1 MSTTGMGGKVL
12 VVKAFPLLP
21 IIAGIG
27 SVGVS
32 ALGRK
37 AAKEGLEAAGKGAA
51 KGAAKAAAKTATQ
64 GVAQGATQ
72 AATQGAT
79 QAATG
84 AATQAATQGAT
95 QAAKQGATQMSNK
108 QFAAQMTQNQLNAE
122 AQRRQEQKHQ
132 QEQRALEMSEKA
144 KGGAG
149 TMQKQLRGI
158 LDDLRVLKGTL
169 QLPTV
174 LSEELRDTIKTLDKD
189 HVIVD
194 NKDETLVHNTT
205 PFTEDIIRRLS
216 ETEDEKTEE
225 PLFQPQQLFY

>member
-1 MSTTGMGGKVL
+1 MGGKVL
-12 VVKAFPLLP
+12 VVKALPLVP
-21 IIAGIG
+21 IIAGAASMIT
-27 SVGVS
+27 S
-32 ALGRK
+32 AIGRK
-37 AAKEGLEAAGKGAA
+37 AAKEGLEAAGKDAA
-51 KGAAKAAAKTATQ
+51 KGAAKTATQ

-79 QAATG
+79 Q
-84 AATQAATQGAT
+84 
-95 QAAKQGATQMSNK
+95 MSGK
-108 QFAAQMTQNQLNAE
+108 QFAAQMAQNHQNAA

-132 QEQRALEMSEKA
+132 QEQRALEMAEKA

-158 LDDLRVLKGTL
+158 LDDLRLLKGTL
-169 QLPTV
+169 QLPTA
-174 LSEELRDTIKTLDKD
+174 LSEELRDTIKTLDND

-194 NKDETLVHNTT
+194 SKDETLVHNTT

>member
-1 MSTTGMGGKVL
+1 MGDRVL
-12 VVKAFPLLP
+12 VVKAPILPLLLP
-21 IIAGIG
+21 LLGG
-27 SVGVS
+27 LGMG

-37 AAKEGLEAAGKGAA
+37 LGKEGVEAAAGA
-51 KGAAKAAAKTATQ
+51 GAKAAAK
-64 GVAQGATQ
+64 
-72 AATQGAT
+72 GAT

-84 AATQAATQGAT
+84 AATQGAT
-95 QAAKQGATQMSNK
+95 QAATEGAKQMSGK
-108 QFAAQMTQNQLNAE
+108 QFAMQMAQQQQNAA
-122 AQRRQEQKHQ
+122 AQQHQDQKAQ
-132 QEQRALEMSEKA
+132 QEQRALEMAEKA

-149 TMQKQLRGI
+149 TMQKQLQGV
-158 LDDLRVLKGTL
+158 LDDLRLLKGTL
-169 QLPTV
+169 QLPTA

-216 ETEDEKTEE
+216 ETKDEKTEE

>member
-1 MSTTGMGGKVL
+1 MGDKVL
-12 VVKAFPLLP
+12 VVKAPFLLPLL
-21 IIAGIG
+21 AGLG
-27 SVGVS
+27 SVAAGTLTG

-51 KGAAKAAAKTATQ
+51 KTAAKTATQ

-72 AATQGAT
+72 AATQ
-79 QAATG
+79 AATG
-84 AATQAATQGAT
+84 AATQ
-95 QAAKQGATQMSNK
+95 GATQMSGK
-108 QFAAQMTQNQLNAE
+108 QFAAQMAQNYQNAA

-132 QEQRALEMSEKA
+132 QEQRALEMAEKA

-158 LDDLRVLKGTL
+158 LDDLRLLKGTL
-169 QLPTV
+169 QLPTA
-174 LSEELRDTIKTLDKD
+174 LSEELRDTIKKLDND

-216 ETEDEKTEE
+216 KTEDEKTEK

>member
-1 MSTTGMGGKVL
+1 MG
-12 VVKAFPLLP
+12 
-21 IIAGIG
+21 
-27 SVGVS
+27 

-37 AAKEGLEAAGKGAA
+37 LGKEGVEAAAGA
-51 KGAAKAAAKTATQ
+51 GAKAAAK
-64 GVAQGATQ
+64 
-72 AATQGAT
+72 GAT

-84 AATQAATQGAT
+84 AAAQGATQAATDAATGAATQGAT
-95 QAAKQGATQMSNK
+95 QAAKEGAKQMSGK
-108 QFAAQMTQNQLNAE
+108 QFAMQMAQQQQNAA
-122 AQRRQEQKHQ
+122 AQQRQDQKAQ
-132 QEQRALEMSEKA
+132 QEQRALEMAEKA

-149 TMQKQLRGI
+149 TMQKQLQGV
-158 LDDLRVLKGTL
+158 LDDLRLLKGTL
-169 QLPTV
+169 QLPTA

-216 ETEDEKTEE
+216 ETEDEKVEE

>member
-12 VVKAFPLLP
+12 VVKALPLVPL
-21 IIAGIG
+21 IAGAASMIT
-27 SVGVS
+27 SVI
-32 ALGRK
+32 GRK

-51 KGAAKAAAKTATQ
+51 KAAAKTATQ
-64 GVAQGATQ
+64 GATQGATQ

-79 QAATG
+79 QATTG

-95 QAAKQGATQMSNK
+95 QMSGK
-108 QFAAQMTQNQLNAE
+108 QFAAQMAQNHQNAA

-132 QEQRALEMSEKA
+132 QEQRALEMAEKA

-158 LDDLRVLKGTL
+158 LDDLRLLKGTL

-174 LSEELRDTIKTLDKD
+174 LSEELRDSIKTLDNN

-216 ETEDEKTEE
+216 ETEDEKAEE

>member
-12 VVKAFPLLP
+12 VVKALPLVP
-21 IIAGIG
+21 IIAGAASMIT
-27 SVGVS
+27 S
-32 ALGRK
+32 AIGRK
-37 AAKEGLEAAGKGAA
+37 AAKEGLEAAGKDAA
-51 KGAAKAAAKTATQ
+51 KGAAKTATQ

-79 QAATG
+79 Q
-84 AATQAATQGAT
+84 
-95 QAAKQGATQMSNK
+95 MSGK
-108 QFAAQMTQNQLNAE
+108 QFAAQMAQNHQNAA

-132 QEQRALEMSEKA
+132 QEQRALEMAEKA

-158 LDDLRVLKGTL
+158 LDDLRLLKGTL
-169 QLPTV
+169 QLPTA
-174 LSEELRDTIKTLDKD
+174 LSEELRDTIKTLDND

-194 NKDETLVHNTT
+194 SKDETLVHNTT

>member
-1 MSTTGMGGKVL
+1 MGDKVL
-12 VVKAFPLLP
+12 VVKAPILPLLLP
-21 IIAGIG
+21 LLGG
-27 SVGVS
+27 LGMG

-37 AAKEGLEAAGKGAA
+37 LGKEGVEAAAGA
-51 KGAAKAAAKTATQ
+51 GAKAAAK
-64 GVAQGATQ
+64 
-72 AATQGAT
+72 GAT

-84 AATQAATQGAT
+84 AATQGAT
-95 QAAKQGATQMSNK
+95 QAAKEGAKQMSGK
-108 QFAAQMTQNQLNAE
+108 QFAMQMAQQQQNAA
-122 AQRRQEQKHQ
+122 AQQRQDQKAQ
-132 QEQRALEMSEKA
+132 QEQRALEMAEKA

-149 TMQKQLRGI
+149 TMQKQLQGV
-158 LDDLRVLKGTL
+158 LDDLRLLKGTL
-169 QLPTV
+169 QLPTA

-216 ETEDEKTEE
+216 ETEDEKVEE

>member
-1 MSTTGMGGKVL
+1 MGDKVL
-12 VVKAFPLLP
+12 VVKAPFLLPLL
-21 IIAGIG
+21 AGLG
-27 SVGVS
+27 SLTTG
-32 ALGRK
+32 ALGRRK
-37 AAKEGLEAAGKGAA
+37 AVKEGAEAAAGA
-51 KGAAKAAAKTATQ
+51 GAKAAA
-64 GVAQGATQ
+64 GA
-72 AATQGAT
+72 AAGAAAQGAT

-95 QAAKQGATQMSNK
+95 QAAKEGAKHMSGK
-108 QFAAQMTQNQLNAE
+108 QFAAQMALQQQNAA
-122 AQRRQEQKHQ
+122 AQQRQDQKAQ
-132 QEQRALEMSEKA
+132 QEQRALEMAEKA

-149 TMQKQLRGI
+149 TMQKQLQGV
-158 LDDLRVLKGTL
+158 LDDLRLLKGTL
-169 QLPTV
+169 QLPTA

-216 ETEDEKTEE
+216 ETEDEKAEE

>member
-12 VVKAFPLLP
+12 VVKALPLVP
-21 IIAGIG
+21 IIAGVA
-27 SVGVS
+27 SVGAS
-32 ALGRK
+32 ALGFLGRK

-51 KGAAKAAAKTATQ
+51 KGAAKTATQ
-64 GVAQGATQ
+64 GVA
-72 AATQGAT
+72 QGAT

-95 QAAKQGATQMSNK
+95 QAAKQGATQMSGK
-108 QFAAQMTQNQLNAE
+108 QFAAQMTQNQLNAQ

-132 QEQRALEMSEKA
+132 QEQRALEMAEKA

-158 LDDLRVLKGTL
+158 LDDLRLLKGTL

-174 LSEELRDTIKTLDKD
+174 LSEELRDTIKTLDND

-194 NKDETLVHNTT
+194 SKDETLVHNTT

-216 ETEDEKTEE
+216 ETEDEKMEE

>member
-1 MSTTGMGGKVL
+1 MGDKVL
-12 VVKAFPLLP
+12 VVKAPFLPLLLP
-21 IIAGIG
+21 LLGG
-27 SVGVS
+27 LGMG

-37 AAKEGLEAAGKGAA
+37 LGKEGAEAAAGA
-51 KGAAKAAAKTATQ
+51 GAKAAV
-64 GVAQGATQ
+64 G

-84 AATQAATQGAT
+84 AATGAATQAATQGA
-95 QAAKQGATQMSNK
+95 KHMSGK
-108 QFAAQMTQNQLNAE
+108 QFAMQMAQQQQNAA
-122 AQRRQEQKHQ
+122 AQQRHDQKTQ
-132 QEQRALEMSEKA
+132 QEERALEMAEKA

-149 TMQKQLRGI
+149 TMQKQLQGV
-158 LDDLRVLKGTL
+158 LDDLRLLKGTL
-169 QLPTV
+169 QLPTA
-174 LSEELRDTIKTLDKD
+174 LSEELRDTIKTLDND

>member
-1 MSTTGMGGKVL
+1 MGDKVL
-12 VVKAFPLLP
+12 VVKAPILPLLLP
-21 IIAGIG
+21 LLGG
-27 SVGVS
+27 LGMG

-37 AAKEGLEAAGKGAA
+37 LGKEGVEAAAGA
-51 KGAAKAAAKTATQ
+51 GAKAAAK
-64 GVAQGATQ
+64 
-72 AATQGAT
+72 GAT

-84 AATQAATQGAT
+84 AAAQGATQAATDAATGAATQGAT
-95 QAAKQGATQMSNK
+95 QAAKEGAKQMSGK
-108 QFAAQMTQNQLNAE
+108 QFAMQMAQQQQNAA
-122 AQRRQEQKHQ
+122 AQQRQDQKAQ
-132 QEQRALEMSEKA
+132 QEQRALEMAEKA

-149 TMQKQLRGI
+149 TMQKQLQGV
-158 LDDLRVLKGTL
+158 LDDLRLLKGTL
-169 QLPTV
+169 QLPTA

-216 ETEDEKTEE
+216 ETEDEKVEE